1 MAQLQNRSKRPG
13 TARYEQAMKALSSS
27 QVFYQGTLQAAT
39 LLIDQGVITAVVK
52 HLAIPS
58 GYTHQDCGNLIIMPG
73 LVDSHVHINEPGR
86 TEWEG
91 FNTATQAAA
100 AGGITTVI
108 DMPLNC
114 IPVTTDMAAL
124 HAKLDCLKDQLWVD
138 VGFHGGVIP
147 GNSDQ
152 LPAMIQAGIKSFKAF
167 MIDSGVDEFPAS
179 NLDTLDQAM
188 PILAAGGATLLVHAE
203 MDSNTQTSDHPD
215 DLSSYQS
222 FLASRPDSW
231 ETDAIAAIIA
241 LSSKHQCKVHVVH
254 LSSSLALKMIAEAKR
269 NGVPITAETCP
280 HYLTLAAETIPD
292 GDARFKCCP
301 PIRTQQNQEQLWQ
314 GLESGTIDF
323 IVSDHSPCTPSLKLL
338 EQHNLWEAW
347 GGISSLQ
354 FGLSLIWTAI
364 KQRGYGITD
373 LVKWMCE
380 KPAELVQLSAKK
392 GRIESGFDAD
402 LVIWDPEQSQT
413 IDANQTFHKHKAT
426 AYEQVEVFGTVHK
439 TLLRGHT
446 IYDINDPQHFD
457 ALINNQPQ
465 GKTLL

>member
-1 MAQLQNRSKRPG
+1 MR
-13 TARYEQAMKALSSS
+13 ALSSS
-27 QVFYQGTLQAAT
+27 QVYYQGQLQAVT
-39 LLIDQGVITAVVK
+39 VLIAEGIIIDVVK
-52 HLAIPS
+52 HLDVPHD
-58 GYTHQDCGNLIIMPG
+58 YDHHDCGDHVIMPG

-86 TEWEG
+86 TDWEG

-124 HAKLDCLKDQLWVD
+124 QTKLDSLNKQLWVD

-147 GNSDQ
+147 GNTDQ
-152 LPAMIQAGIKSFKAF
+152 LSAMMQAGIKSFKAF

-179 NLDTLDQAM
+179 DIATLDQAM

-203 MDSNTQTSDHPD
+203 LDPNDFTAENPD

-222 FLASRPDSW
+222 FLDSRPDHW

-241 LSSKHQCKVHVVH
+241 LSSKHNCKVHVVH
-254 LSSSLALKMIAEAKR
+254 LSSSLALEMIANAKL
-269 NGVPITAETCP
+269 NGIQITAETCP

-301 PIRTQQNQEQLWQ
+301 PIRPQQNQEQLWH
-314 GLESGTIDF
+314 GLETGVIDF

-364 KQRGYGITD
+364 KQRGYSITD

-380 KPAELVQLSAKK
+380 KPAELVQLTGSK
-392 GRIESGFDAD
+392 GRIEKGFDAD
-402 LVIWDPEQSQT
+402 LVIWNPNQPQI
-413 IDANQTFHKHKAT
+413 IDAKQTFHKHKAS
-426 AYEQVEVFGTVHK
+426 AYEQVEVFGTVQQ
-439 TLLRGHT
+439 TVLRGNT
-446 IYDINDPQHFD
+446 IYDIHDHQHFD
-457 ALINNQPQ
+457 ARNNNQPQ
-465 GKTLL
+465 GKALL

>member
-1 MAQLQNRSKRPG
+1 
-13 TARYEQAMKALSSS
+13 MKAFSST

-39 LLIDQGVITAVVK
+39 VLIDQGLISAVVG
-52 HLAIPS
+52 HLNVPS
-58 GYTHQDCGNLIIMPG
+58 DCEHQDCGDHIIMPG

-86 TEWEG
+86 TDWEG

-124 HAKLDCLKDQLWVD
+124 QAKLDSLKDQLWVD

-147 GNSDQ
+147 GNSNE
-152 LPAMIQAGIKSFKAF
+152 LSAMMQAGIKSFKAF

-179 NLDTLDQAM
+179 DIATLDQAM

-203 MDSNTQTSDHPD
+203 MDPHALSPD
-215 DLSSYQS
+215 TETPDNLSSYQS

-231 ETDAIAAIIA
+231 ETDAIAAIIK
-241 LSSKHQCKVHVVH
+241 LSSKHNCKVHVVH
-254 LSSSLALKMIAEAKR
+254 LSSCQALDMIADAKHQ
-269 NGVPITAETCP
+269 GIPITAETCP

-301 PIRTQQNQEQLWQ
+301 PIRPQHNQEQLWK
-314 GLESGTIDF
+314 GLEVGTIDF
-323 IVSDHSPCTPSLKLL
+323 IVSDHSPCTPHLKLL
-338 EQHNLWEAW
+338 EEHNLWEAW

-354 FGLSLIWTAI
+354 FGLGLIWTAI
-364 KQRGYGITD
+364 KKRGYTVAD

-380 KPAELVQLSAKK
+380 KPAELVQLANQK
-392 GRIESGFDAD
+392 GRIETGYDAD
-402 LVIWDPEQSQT
+402 LVIWNPEQSQI
-413 IDANQTFHKHKAT
+413 IDAKQTFHKHKAS
-426 AYEQVEVFGTVHK
+426 AYEEVEVFGTVQQ
-439 TLLRGHT
+439 TILRGQT
-446 IYDINDPQHFD
+446 IYDINDQQHFD
-457 ALINNQPQ
+457 ALIDNQPQ
-465 GKTLL
+465 GQTLL